1 MLAKQDRITERSAYI
16 QRYIADNP
24 QSIGMR
30 IQYAAEL
37 ARDKEYQRALEVML
51 DVIDDDSD
59 NTGAVIYAGALAQE
73 LEQSEL
79 AKQLYQKALVLEP
92 SNDDVLWTLA
102 GFSIREEDYLQAE
115 EFYQRIGEGDN
126 YFSAQLQV
134 ANMRYETKGLKSAL
148 NILRELSATTEGQYV
163 EIALSRHYLLMQD
176 YQYEDALG
184 YINDSLVYLPDNI
197 DLIYARALV
206 ASELKDIKVAEDDFR
221 SILAVEPDNVNALN
235 ALGYT
240 LADQTQRYDEA
251 KELIAKALTLRPDS
265 AHILDSMGWVL
276 YHLKDFDGAI
286 SYLQQAFDTS
296 PEVEVAAHLGEVYWE
311 SNRHDEA
318 HDVWQQ
324 AYKLDSKNKVLIETL
339 ERFGQ
344 LVQYAK

>member
-1 MLAKQDRITERSAYI
+1 M
-16 QRYIADNP
+16 
-24 QSIGMR
+24 
-30 IQYAAEL
+30 
-37 ARDKEYQRALEVML
+37 
-51 DVIDDDSD
+51 
-59 NTGAVIYAGALAQE
+59 
-73 LEQSEL
+73 
-79 AKQLYQKALVLEP
+79 
-92 SNDDVLWTLA
+92 WTLA